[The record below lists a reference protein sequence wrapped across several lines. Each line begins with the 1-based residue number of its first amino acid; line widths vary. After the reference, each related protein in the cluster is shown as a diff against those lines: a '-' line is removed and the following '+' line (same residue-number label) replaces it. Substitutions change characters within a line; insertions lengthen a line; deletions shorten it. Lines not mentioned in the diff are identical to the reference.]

1 MRAGGA
7 PAPAAPQA
15 GPQAARPVIL
25 VAGNPNSGKSTLF
38 NALTGAHVK
47 VSNYPGVTVTRTT
60 ALVQIPGIGP
70 ADLVDLPGTYSLSA
84 RSRDEQVA
92 VDAVLGRG
100 GQRPDAVLIVV
111 DATALARNLYFVN
124 EVLETGAHVVVAL
137 NMVDEARASG
147 IEIDLRRLAARIGAP
162 VVPIVARTGENLPG
176 LLAAL
181 GTALGTPRRLAPS
194 ATLPDAA
201 RRDVDELTEIVA
213 REMHADHATAHAWA
227 TWVLLSLD
235 EHAPDE
241 LAGISPEVRSA
252 AQRIA
257 REAAES
263 GRNIDLE
270 IIGARYQRVDAIVA
284 EAVYHRPA
292 SKRSWTD
299 RVDGVLTHRVFG
311 VVVFLAVMLA
321 LFQAL
326 FSWSEP
332 AIALVQDSVAA
343 LQNTVARAMPAGPFT
358 DLLTDGVIAGVGNVL
373 AFVPQIG
380 LLFLF
385 IGLMEDVGYL
395 ARVAFVIDRVMG
407 RVGLHGK
414 SFVPMLSGF
423 SCAVPAVMATR
434 TLESRTDRMLTM
446 AVLPLMSCSARL
458 PVYVLVIATV
468 FRPETRVFGVASA
481 AAVTLLAMYLLS
493 VSAALTAAAV
503 LRRTVLRGPRPT
515 LMLELPP
522 YRQPVMRVLLQ
533 TTWRQVR
540 SFLVDAGTTILALTI
555 VVWAVL
561 SYPRLEVGTV
571 PSTAQLG
578 TVPVDAG
585 RLDSGTLT
593 AAGHGGQSPALV
605 ADGRQSPR
613 ARGEQLRN
621 SFGGRLGRFMEPVLQ
636 PLGFDWRIG
645 VGILGAFTAREVFV
659 STMGI
664 VFDIDNAD
672 EQSQPLRDALRSARR
687 ADGTVLMT
695 PLTGVSL
702 MVFFVLACQCASTL
716 AVVRRESGSWAWP
729 AFMFAYQ
736 TAMAYVAAL
745 VVYQG
750 GRWLGFGG

>member
-7 PAPAAPQA
+7 PAPAVPPSGA
-15 GPQAARPVIL
+15 QAARPVIL

-60 ALVQIPGIGP
+60 AVVQIPGFGP

-92 VDAVLGRG
+92 VDAVLGRV
-100 GQRPDAVLIVV
+100 GQRPDAVLIVA
-111 DATALARNLYFVN
+111 DATALARNLYFVT
-124 EVLETGAHVVVAL
+124 EVLETGAHVIVAL
-137 NMVDEARASG
+137 NMADEARASG
-147 IEIDLRRLAARIGAP
+147 IEIDLQRLAIRIGAP
-162 VVPIVARTGENLPG
+162 VVPIVARSGENLPG
-176 LLAAL
+176 LLNAL
-181 GTALGTPRRLAPS
+181 ATVLGAPRRLAT
-194 ATLPDAA
+194 AVALPDAA
-201 RRDVDELTEIVA
+201 RHDVDELTAIVE
-213 REMHADHATAHAWA
+213 REMHADHATARAWA
-227 TWVLLSLD
+227 TWVLLSVD
-235 EHAPDE
+235 DHAPDD
-241 LAGISPEVRSA
+241 LAGIPPGVRA
-252 AQRIA
+252 AARRITRDA
-257 REAAES
+257 VEK

-284 EAVYHRPA
+284 ETVQHRA
-292 SKRSWTD
+292 SSKKTWTD

-311 VVVFLAVMLA
+311 VIVFLVVMLA

-332 AIALVQDSVAA
+332 AIALVQDAVAA
-343 LQNTVARAMPAGPFT
+343 LQNAVAAAMPAGPFT

-468 FRPETRVFGVASA
+468 FRPGLRVFGVASA

-493 VSAALTAAAV
+493 VTAALTAAAV

-522 YRQPVMRVLLQ
+522 YRRPVMRVLLH

-555 VVWAVL
+555 IVWAVL
-561 SYPRLEVGTV
+561 SYPRPQMGTQMGTLPRVANETQTGTV
-571 PSTAQLG
+571 PRDTYGGKS
-578 TVPVDAG
+578 PH
-585 RLDSGTLT
+585 
-593 AAGHGGQSPALV
+593 AATFEGQV
-605 ADGRQSPR
+605 
-613 ARGEQLRN
+613 RGERLRN
-621 SFGGRLGRFMEPVLQ
+621 SFGGRLGRFIEPVLQ

-672 EQSQPLRDALRSARR
+672 EKSQPLRDALRSAKR
-687 ADGTVLMT
+687 ADGSVLMT

-750 GRWLGFGG
+750 GRFLGFGG

>member
-1 MRAGGA
+1 
-7 PAPAAPQA
+7 
-15 GPQAARPVIL
+15 
-25 VAGNPNSGKSTLF
+25 
-38 NALTGAHVK
+38 
-47 VSNYPGVTVTRTT
+47 
-60 ALVQIPGIGP
+60 
-70 ADLVDLPGTYSLSA
+70 
-84 RSRDEQVA
+84 
-92 VDAVLGRG
+92 
-100 GQRPDAVLIVV
+100 
-111 DATALARNLYFVN
+111 
-124 EVLETGAHVVVAL
+124 
-137 NMVDEARASG
+137 
-147 IEIDLRRLAARIGAP
+147 
-162 VVPIVARTGENLPG
+162 
-176 LLAAL
+176 
-181 GTALGTPRRLAPS
+181 
-194 ATLPDAA
+194 
-201 RRDVDELTEIVA
+201 VDELTTIVE
-213 REMHADHATAHAWA
+213 REMHADHATARAWA
-227 TWVLLSLD
+227 TWVLLSVD
-235 EHAPDE
+235 DHAPDD
-241 LAGISPEVRSA
+241 LAGIPPGVRA
-252 AQRIA
+252 VARRIT
-257 REAAES
+257 REATEK

-284 EAVYHRPA
+284 EAVQHRLSP
-292 SKRSWTD
+292 KKTWTD

-311 VVVFLAVMLA
+311 VVIFLAVMLA

-332 AIALVQDSVAA
+332 MIALVQDTVAS
-343 LQNTVARAMPAGPFT
+343 LQNAVAGAMPAGPFT

-468 FRPETRVFGVASA
+468 FRPEMRVFGVASA

-493 VSAALTAAAV
+493 VTAALTAAAV

-522 YRQPVMRVLLQ
+522 YRRPVMRVLLR

-555 VVWAVL
+555 IVWAVL
-561 SYPRLEVGTV
+561 SYPRLDVRTGTVPPVLEGGQSPHALSARTVPHAAHVGTLPHSAQVGTV
-571 PSTAQLG
+571 PLDTQGGLS
-578 TVPVDAG
+578 PV
-585 RLDSGTLT
+585 
-593 AAGHGGQSPALV
+593 SPI
-605 ADGRQSPR
+605 

-645 VGILGAFTAREVFV
+645 IGILGAFTAREVFV

-672 EQSQPLRDALRSARR
+672 EQSQPLRDALRSAKR
-687 ADGTVLMT
+687 ADGSVLMT

>member
-7 PAPAAPQA
+7 PAPAVPPSGA
-15 GPQAARPVIL
+15 QAARPVIL

-60 ALVQIPGIGP
+60 AVVQIPGFGP

-92 VDAVLGRG
+92 VDAVLGRV
-100 GQRPDAVLIVV
+100 GQRPDAVLIVA
-111 DATALARNLYFVN
+111 DATALARNLYFVT
-124 EVLETGAHVVVAL
+124 EVLETGAHVIVAL
-137 NMVDEARASG
+137 NMADEARASG
-147 IEIDLRRLAARIGAP
+147 IEIDLQRLAIRIGAP
-162 VVPIVARTGENLPG
+162 VVPIVARSGENLPG
-176 LLAAL
+176 LLNAL
-181 GTALGTPRRLAPS
+181 ATVLGTPRRLAT
-194 ATLPDAA
+194 AVALPDAA
-201 RRDVDELTEIVA
+201 RHDVDELTAIVE
-213 REMHADHATAHAWA
+213 REMHADHATARAWA
-227 TWVLLSLD
+227 TWVLLSVD
-235 EHAPDE
+235 DHAPDD
-241 LAGISPEVRSA
+241 LAGIPPGVRA
-252 AQRIA
+252 AARRITRDA
-257 REAAES
+257 VEK

-284 EAVYHRPA
+284 ETVPHRA
-292 SKRSWTD
+292 SSKKTWTD

-311 VVVFLAVMLA
+311 VIVFLVVMLA

-332 AIALVQDSVAA
+332 AIALVQDAVAA
-343 LQNTVARAMPAGPFT
+343 LQNAVAAAMPAGPFT

-468 FRPETRVFGVASA
+468 FRPGMRVFGVASA

-493 VSAALTAAAV
+493 VTAALTAAAV

-522 YRQPVMRVLLQ
+522 YRRPVMRVLLH

-540 SFLVDAGTTILALTI
+540 SFLIDAGTTILALTI
-555 VVWAVL
+555 IVWAVL
-561 SYPRLEVGTV
+561 SYPRPQMGTQMGTLPRVANETQTGTV
-571 PSTAQLG
+571 PRDTY
-578 TVPVDAG
+578 
-585 RLDSGTLT
+585 
-593 AAGHGGQSPALV
+593 
-605 ADGRQSPR
+605 GRQSPN
-613 ARGEQLRN
+613 AATFEGQVRGERLRN
-621 SFGGRLGRFMEPVLQ
+621 SFGGRLGRFIEPVLQ

-672 EQSQPLRDALRSARR
+672 EKSQPLRDALRSAKR
-687 ADGTVLMT
+687 ADGSVLMT